1 MRATREKN
9 VLILAFDA
17 IEANILREALE
28 SIMANYQTPPDQI
41 DPKVAAVWYSS
52 RGCQS
57 AGLSAEETKAW
68 LRDLHGFKSA
78 NLGLLRT
85 WATKLTGPKSNRY
98 ELRIDVE
105 KASTLLTVLNDHRL
119 YAAALQNIGES
130 EMTMPISVAFTALPP
145 ARQAALIQIDL
156 LGWIIEVILR
166 LIAPEAANWNS

>member
-17 IEANILREALE
+17 VEANILREALE

-52 RGCQS
+52 RGCQR
-57 AGLSAEETKAW
+57 AGLSAEETNAW

-78 NLGLLRT
+78 NLSLINT
-85 WATKLTGPKSNRY
+85 WVSKLSGPKSARY
-98 ELRIDVE
+98 ELRIDAE

-119 YAAALQNIGES
+119 YAAALQNIGEA
-130 EMTMPISVAFTALPP
+130 EMTMPMSLAFAALPP
-145 ARQAALIQIDL
+145 ARQAAIIQIDL
-156 LGWIIEVILR
+156 LGWIIEVVLR
-166 LIAPEAANWNS
+166 LIAPEAANWNA